1 VAFSADK
8 EQRHLIISDM
18 ANSHVWFLNRAD
30 GKILGNFGTMGD
42 QGGLFYGLHMVE
54 VDSRDY
60 IYTGEV
66 FAGQRIQRFVP
77 AGSPRGKLLEQ
88 LAAMP

>member
-1 VAFSADK
+1 
-8 EQRHLIISDM
+8 
-18 ANSHVWFLNRAD
+18 
-30 GKILGNFGTMGD
+30 MGD

-88 LAAMP
+88 LVRDTVGSSVSMFTRQQDAI